1 VRVSV
6 IRGGGFGGLV
16 RTTAADTK
24 QLSPADRDTLAA
36 LVRQAGLLDPP
47 AAPGPGPGTGTGT
60 GPGEPGPDRFT
71 YAVTVE
77 DEGQRHSASFSERSL
92 PEPVRNL
99 ITWVGTV
106 DGHEESVGMP
116 GGLSP

>member
-1 VRVSV
+1 MRVSV

-24 QLSPADRDTLAA
+24 QLAPADRDKLAA
-36 LVRQAGLLDPP
+36 LVRQSGLLDAP
-47 AAPGPGPGTGTGT
+47 ATP
-60 GPGEPGPDRFT
+60 GPGEPEPDRFT

-77 DEGQRHSASFSERSL
+77 DQGQRHEASFSERSL

-106 DGHEESVGMP
+106 DGHEESVDVP

>member
-16 RTTAADTK
+16 RTTVADT
-24 QLSPADRDTLAA
+24 QHLTPADRDKLAA
-36 LVRQAGLLDPP
+36 LVRQAGLLDAP
-47 AAPGPGPGTGTGT
+47 ASRRL
-60 GPGEPGPDRFT
+60 GEPEPDRFT
-71 YAVTVE
+71 YALTVE
-77 DEGQRHSASFSERSL
+77 DKGQRHEASFSERSL

-106 DGHEESVGMP
+106 DGHEESVDMP

>member
-1 VRVSV
+1 MRVSV

-16 RTTAADTK
+16 RTTAADTER
-24 QLSPADRDTLAA
+24 LAPADRDKLTA
-36 LVRQAGLLDPP
+36 LVRQSGLLDAP
-47 AAPGPGPGTGTGT
+47 ALEGPGLP
-60 GPGEPGPDRFT
+60 EPEPDRFT
-71 YAVTVE
+71 YTVTVE
-77 DEGQRHSASFSERSL
+77 DQGQRHEASFPERSL

-106 DGHEESVGMP
+106 DGHEESVDVP

>member
-16 RTTAADTK
+16 RTTAADTE
-24 QLSPADRDTLAA
+24 QLAPADRDKLAA
-36 LVRQAGLLDPP
+36 LVTQAGLLDAP
-47 AAPGPGPGTGTGT
+47 AAPARR
-60 GPGEPGPDRFT
+60 EPEPDRFT

-77 DEGQRHSASFSERSL
+77 DEGQRHEARFPERSL

-99 ITWVGTV
+99 ISWVGTV
-106 DGHEESVGMP
+106 DGHEESVEMP
-116 GGLSP
+116 GGAGR